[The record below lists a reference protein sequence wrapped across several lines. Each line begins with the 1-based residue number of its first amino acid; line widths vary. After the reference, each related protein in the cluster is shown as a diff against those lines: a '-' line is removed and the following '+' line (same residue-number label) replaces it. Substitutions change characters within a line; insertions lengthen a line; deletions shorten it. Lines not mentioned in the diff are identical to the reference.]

1 MNKYDVLANLD
12 IDSIG
17 NNSVKSWI
25 DALSDG
31 EYLSNYDYSE
41 TIVNDAVSILERLN
55 KTNFTVCDQSGV
67 DIIHLIEG
75 FDSLIEKL
83 SDYQEYNQT
92 IIIKI
97 WGIDC
102 IKKIKTTT
110 IDYFDDL
117 DIYQII
123 QLLDY

>member
-55 KTNFTVCDQSGV
+55 LTDFDVCDRYGLLFQTN
-67 DIIHLIEG
+67 G
-75 FDSLIEKL
+75 FDSLLEKL
-83 SDYQEYNQT
+83 SDYQKSEEKILIHAWGEYRPIT
-92 IIIKI
+92 IE
-97 WGIDC
+97 
-102 IKKIKTTT
+102 TTT
-110 IDYFDDL
+110 IDYLNDL
-117 DIYQII
+117 DIYQLI
-123 QLLDY
+123 QSLDF